1 MSPDFTA
8 LLLTSIAFGATVL
21 GFMAWRFGGANMM
34 VFVVMAGLFPAVM
47 DFLSSF
53 IARNYE
59 YPGQSR
65 LWVFSYIFFG
75 WIGVCGTCMLLAEG
89 ILARPSEDLLSQPR
103 LLWQVPVAAGII
115 AVCLD
120 LFIDPVAVVAGYW
133 VWLVPGEVYFGIPL
147 LNFVGWFVLMFLAP
161 LAWILIARKPAWG
174 YWRKVGTAIGA
185 LVPLCVAATGLS
197 LVLNGAF
204 SAAGL
209 R

>member
-8 LLLTSIAFGATVL
+8 LLLTSIAFGTTVL

-34 VFVVMAGLFPAVM
+34 VFVVMTGLFPAVM

-53 IARNYE
+53 VSRNYE

-89 ILARPSEDLLSQPR
+89 ILARPREDLLSQLR

-115 AVCLD
+115 AVGLD

-133 VWLVPGEVYFGIPL
+133 GMARSGRGLLWHPVAQLRGLVRADVSGSSCLDPDCQEACLGL
-147 LNFVGWFVLMFLAP
+147 LAQGGNSYRSAGAP
-161 LAWILIARKPAWG
+161 IRCRYRAVR
-174 YWRKVGTAIGA
+174 GA
-185 LVPLCVAATGLS
+185 
-197 LVLNGAF
+197 
-204 SAAGL
+204 
-209 R
+209 